1 MINFKDFNLTDK
13 PIYDGYKKKSS
24 KRGCEMSFGN
34 LFLWGRQQMAEVHGH
49 LAFFAT
55 FSKSFYP
62 FPFGDGDKR
71 AVIDALMLDSKERG
85 IDFVLTSLS
94 ESDKQTLESLY
105 PERFEFTTDIGSYD
119 YVYDIEDLATLAGK
133 KYHKKRNHLN
143 NFIKANPDYR
153 VEPISKKNI
162 NDATTMVIGWYNQ
175 KGEDH
180 SLSYEKAVFGRA
192 MDNFDG
198 LGLEGLVL
206 YSGEQVIAVTF
217 ASLYEE
223 DTFDVHFEKA
233 VPTIDGAYTAIN
245 YEFARYIKAKY
256 PQVKFLNREED
267 MGIEGLRR
275 AKESYYPHH
284 QIVKYKAKLK

>member
-1 MINFKDFNLTDK
+1 
-13 PIYDGYKKKSS
+13 
-24 KRGCEMSFGN
+24 
-34 LFLWGRQQMAEVHGH
+34 
-49 LAFFAT
+49 
-55 FSKSFYP
+55 
-62 FPFGDGDKR
+62 
-71 AVIDALMLDSKERG
+71 
-85 IDFVLTSLS
+85 
-94 ESDKQTLESLY
+94 
-105 PERFEFTTDIGSYD
+105 
-119 YVYDIEDLATLAGK
+119 
-133 KYHKKRNHLN
+133 
-143 NFIKANPDYR
+143 
-153 VEPISKKNI
+153 
-162 NDATTMVIGWYNQ
+162 MVIGWYNQ

-267 MGIEGLRR
+267 MGILGLRK
-275 AKESYYPHH
+275 AKESYYPDYLLE
-284 QIVKYKAKLK
+284 KYSAKLK